1 MPSRGYRQNAAK
13 YELVELRDNM
23 FVVGIQLYDAHNGQ
37 PVRTLPNHVRF
48 FARIIERDGCVYVD
62 RGDFDTLIP
71 FDSESE
77 ARQHIHILFELD
89 ND

>member
-1 MPSRGYRQNAAK
+1 MPSRGFKATWARYVLT
-13 YELVELRDNM
+13 ESRDNM
-23 FVVGIQLYDAHNGQ
+23 FVVSMQLFDARNGQ
-37 PVRTLPNHVRF
+37 PVRTLPNHIRF